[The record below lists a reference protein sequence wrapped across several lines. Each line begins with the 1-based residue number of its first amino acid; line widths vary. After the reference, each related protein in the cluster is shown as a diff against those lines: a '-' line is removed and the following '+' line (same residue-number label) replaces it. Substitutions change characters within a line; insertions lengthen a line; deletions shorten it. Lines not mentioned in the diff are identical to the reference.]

1 MFLVTGTTWTR
12 FSMRLAMSL
21 LTITAGRVLRISPPS
36 VASKA
41 THHTSPR
48 RGCSAG
54 LIGHVAD
61 QPLAPGRALGFAR
74 FVRRHIGIACL
85 EPSRRDMRPRQIV
98 QKAADAARP

>member
-1 MFLVTGTTWTR
+1 
-12 FSMRLAMSL
+12 MSL

-48 RGCSAG
+48 RGCSTG

-61 QPLAPGRALGFAR
+61 QALVPLERLGLAC
-74 FVRRHIGIACL
+74 FVRGHIGIACL

-98 QKAADAARP
+98 QKAADAARPDAFAQAVIDIGID